1 MDIDIHNHTDTK
13 SHIIHNHKQKHPETH
28 TGIYNLIHRYKMHN
42 HTDTQTYMTTH
53 MDTHTQIHTHT
64 LLVFPHLMITKLQQ
78 SGEGW

>member
-42 HTDTQTYMTTH
+42 HTDTH
-53 MDTHTQIHTHT
+53 RHT
-64 LLVFPHLMITKLQQ
+64 
-78 SGEGW
+78 